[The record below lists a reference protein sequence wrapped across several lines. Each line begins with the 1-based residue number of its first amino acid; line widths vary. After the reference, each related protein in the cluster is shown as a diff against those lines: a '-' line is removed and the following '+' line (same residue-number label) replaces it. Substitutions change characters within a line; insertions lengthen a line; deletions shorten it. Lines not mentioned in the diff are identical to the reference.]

1 MKNNPVFQVLV
12 VGNTTLL
19 AAGNGVTDLA
29 VGQLGVFNAE
39 TNLSIDPN
47 GAFPDRIYF
56 AVGLPDASGNL
67 GDVRKSAGEYIR
79 KALINRAT
87 SKAPVVESAQTTEI
101 DFTGFVPAANKEYV
115 LRFTFMNNDSMYM
128 QGFNH
133 PVKSFVVAT
142 GAVAPSLN
150 AFINLWVAEIAK
162 DPELLITGENVTSTK
177 LKLTFA
183 IEAKVTAL
191 GGLNPKYRALRPYA
205 VKTAIGG
212 DFVPANYTL
221 TEGAPVYAQGS
232 GYDIQQLEYLAGGWN
247 GNPGVYRESDITS
260 FIGYSTDVYADRS
273 VNYWLLELNYEFESH
288 SGGNLEYSNQ
298 LSTIIAIPN
307 TASYYSMIAYLVDA
321 FNAHNPVAG
330 TIAAPVTT
338 TTTTTAG

>member
-19 AAGNGVTDLA
+19 ASGNEVTDLA

-67 GDVRKSAGEYIR
+67 GDIRKSAGEYIQKTR
-79 KALINRAT
+79 INRVD
-87 SKAPVVESAQTTEI
+87 SQIPVAESAQVTEI
-101 DFTGFVPAANKEYV
+101 NFTGFVPAANKEYV

-142 GAVAPSLN
+142 GATAPNLGE
-150 AFINLWVAEIAK
+150 FIDLWVAEINK
-162 DPELLITGENVTSTK
+162 DPELLITPLNVTDTK
-177 LKLTFA
+177 LQLTFA
-183 IEAKVTAL
+183 VESKVASV

-212 DFVPANYTL
+212 DFVPANYVL
-221 TEGAPVYAQGS
+221 TEGSPVYAKGS

-247 GNPGVYRESDITS
+247 GNPGAYRDSLLTGLV
-260 FIGYSTDVYADRS
+260 GYQTELFADRA
-273 VNYWLLELNYEFESH
+273 VNYWTLNLNYEFYSH
-288 SGGNLEYSNQ
+288 SGGGLEYNNQ
-298 LSTIIAIPN
+298 LSTILAIPATDAYAAMIAI
-307 TASYYSMIAYLVDA
+307 LVDA

-330 TIAAPVTT
+330 DIEAPVTT
-338 TTTTTAG
+338 TTTTA